1 MQLIACATMS
11 CEETT
16 IDILKDTG
24 HRLTPQRLL
33 ILSAIRHAEG
43 HVTAAQIQ
51 DEVRETYPYVDVST
65 VYRNLNAL
73 RENGLITEAHIGSGD
88 SEYEWIGQDRHHHI
102 VCKNCESILQVDD
115 SYLNSLS
122 DSVMKDYGFRVD
134 IEHLPITG
142 LCKDCNDK

>member
-1 MQLIACATMS
+1 MS

-73 RENGLITEAHIGSGD
+73 RENGLITEAHIGGGD
-88 SEYEWIGQDRHHHI
+88 SE
-102 VCKNCESILQVDD
+102 
-115 SYLNSLS
+115 
-122 DSVMKDYGFRVD
+122 
-134 IEHLPITG
+134 
-142 LCKDCNDK
+142 